1 MISPALCAVYTVIVL
16 SAKNLF
22 EVLKHVDDAKPF
34 TNLLTCLL
42 TLGLIQNT
50 KEGFQAERTLKA
62 LEDKNEQDRKSLN
75 KYHLETTK
83 MLQKIIQGF
92 QRKNLSFTA

>member
-1 MISPALCAVYTVIVL
+1 MRCLYRHCL

-22 EVLKHVDDAKPF
+22 EDLKHVDDAKPF
-34 TNLLTCLL
+34 INLLTYLL

-62 LEDKNEQDRKSLN
+62 LEDKNSAKNYTSLSKEKSIFHSVEFFSN
-75 KYHLETTK
+75 G
-83 MLQKIIQGF
+83 KII
-92 QRKNLSFTA
+92 